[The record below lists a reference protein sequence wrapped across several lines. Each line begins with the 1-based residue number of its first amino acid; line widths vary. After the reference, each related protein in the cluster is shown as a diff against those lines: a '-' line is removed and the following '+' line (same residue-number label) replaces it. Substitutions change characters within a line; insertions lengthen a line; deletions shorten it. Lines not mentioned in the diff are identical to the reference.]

1 MNTHRPNHAWTVRLA
16 ESVYVHRA
24 HVVITTAL
32 LALVAIGCIACATAQ
47 GAVTTDRECFPAD
60 SWSPAPDSV
69 RPCVTI
75 KANAPEAG
83 AVRYTVADGSGIV
96 RYAGY
101 INTPYR
107 QIIHVRI
114 VRVAEDG
121 SFTWKARSRDGRT
134 TTASVGNL
142 ED

>member
-1 MNTHRPNHAWTVRLA
+1 MNMHRPNAVVTLA
-16 ESVYVHRA
+16 
-24 HVVITTAL
+24 I
-32 LALVAIGCIACATAQ
+32 LALVAIACLACSTTAR
-47 GAVTTDRECFPAD
+47 AAITTDAECFPAA
-60 SWSPAPDSV
+60 SWGPAPDSV

-83 AVRYTVADGSGIV
+83 AVRFTVADGSGIV

-101 INTPYR
+101 VNTPYQ